1 MNKEAENR
9 ILSIVKENNW
19 DENSPEM
26 FMFQN
31 NPILFMSYI
40 SFLRKDILPKV
51 GDKVLTLRGGFG
63 SFESRTLYVSGITDK
78 YIELAD
84 FIIDETETDDDD
96 EYNELWDECEYYLS
110 NIEKWYKDLFI
121 FDDNN

>member
-1 MNKEAENR
+1 MNKEAEN
-9 ILSIVKENNW
+9 IVLNIIKENNW

-26 FMFQN
+26 FMFSN
-31 NPILFMSYI
+31 NPILFISYI

-63 SFESRTLYVSGITDK
+63 SFESRILYVSEITDK

-84 FIIDETETDDDD
+84 FIIDESEIVDED
-96 EYNELWDECEYYLS
+96 EYYELCNECEYYLS
-110 NIEKWYKDLFI
+110 EIEKWYTELFRS
-121 FDDNN
+121 DDNN